1 MKNDEPGHRQQHI
14 VGDQCSFPT
23 GQCKDPPW
31 LARHGRARRR
41 APSAP
46 PVNTTRIARMNIPR
60 SGSLAKACTLVS
72 TPDRTMNVPDQRE
85 PERQNRQQHRPA
97 FQCLALFHHD
107 GRMQQSGR
115 DQPRHEAGVFDR
127 IPEPEPAPA
136 EFIIGPPRPQR
147 DTHSQ
152 KQPGGKG
159 PGAYPAPPRRI
170 NAPLDQGGDG
180 EREAHRK
187 ADIAEVEERRVE
199 GEADILQQRVQVL
212 SIKWR
217 NFKALKRVR
226 RPKNE
231 GKGRPRRLPP
241 ER

>member
-1 MKNDEPGHRQQHI
+1 
-14 VGDQCSFPT
+14 
-23 GQCKDPPW
+23 
-31 LARHGRARRR
+31 
-41 APSAP
+41 
-46 PVNTTRIARMNIPR
+46 
-60 SGSLAKACTLVS
+60 
-72 TPDRTMNVPDQRE
+72 MNVPIRE
-85 PERQNRQQHRPA
+85 NPNARIASSTVQLFSASRFSTTMAECSKAAEINQGMKLA
-97 FQCLALFHHD
+97 F
-107 GRMQQSGR
+107 
-115 DQPRHEAGVFDR
+115 FDR

-231 GKGRPRRLPP
+231 GKEGHADCPLNAEHPRAQAIRQSTSEPRCRGSEKRKDQHP
-241 ER
+241 EQE